1 MRASGM
7 HLRTTLNPV
16 TFQEFH
22 GTLHIACVTKMGS
35 CDKSLKLLEID

>member
-7 HLRTTLNPV
+7 HLRTMLNPV

-22 GTLHIACVTKMGS
+22 GTLHVACVTDFMP
-35 CDKSLKLLEID
+35 CDKDYPT